1 MSKVLRGGMYFIIV
15 QGVGLLAGIITSRVL
30 ALYLLPEGY
39 GAYGLIVSFTIIV
52 STVLTAGIPVAA
64 SRFIAV
70 NPDRILWIRER
81 ISSMQG
87 RFTVVVLLSYLMASP
102 FVAAWLLPSD
112 EAGAVLIAAAMIPV
126 EAFNILY
133 LNLLNGLKEYHKQ
146 GNARLVYFSAKAFFS
161 VALVLLGYRLG
172 GAITGFVMGSF
183 FSLLVEHF
191 YWRRSI
197 IGLNEQ
203 SSEGLDDFGNKVLS
217 FAAPL
222 VVYSTLNM
230 VLMSIDVF
238 FVKELLD
245 FYFSGIYFAAKNIA
259 QLPWQVLIAAAA
271 AVFPAMS
278 EIHEKRESGEFQFY
292 STLTMRYIFLTIMP
306 SILFMTVF
314 ADNLILLIYDTGYLL
329 GGPTLKLLSIAFLCS
344 VASSF
349 TMTLLISTGNTLD
362 IVVVVLSSIAVQTVG
377 CVLLIPIYSIA
388 GAGYSWII
396 SALVTFILL
405 SAILTRK
412 EGKIIPWMHLAK
424 CILSIS
430 IAYLAYMFTTGLNI
444 YLAFGVAIGMYGLL
458 VLLTRAASIEDAKY
472 LLRSIGG

>member
-1 MSKVLRGGMYFIIV
+1 MSKVVRGGLYFIII
-15 QGVGLLAGIITSRVL
+15 QGVGLLAGVITSRVL

-70 NPDRILWIRER
+70 NPSKIMWIREK
-81 ISSMQG
+81 ISSMHG
-87 RFTVVVLLSYLMASP
+87 RLTAIILVLYLAASP
-102 FVAAWLLPSD
+102 FVAAWLLPSE
-112 EAGAVLIAAAMIPV
+112 EAGVILVAAAMIPV

-161 VALVLLGYRLG
+161 VGLVLLGYGLG
-172 GAITGFVMGSF
+172 GAVTGFVMGSF
-183 FSLLVEHF
+183 FSLLVEYY
-191 YWRRSI
+191 YWRKSI
-197 IGLNEQ
+197 VGLDEQ
-203 SSEGLDDFGNKVLS
+203 SLDGLEGFREKVLQ

-222 VVYSTLNM
+222 VIYSTLNM

-245 FYFSGIYFAAKNIA
+245 FYFSGIYYAAKNIA

-278 EIHEKRESGEFQFY
+278 TIHEKKESGEFQFY
-292 STLTMRYIFLTIMP
+292 SSLTMRYIFLAIMP

-314 ADNLILLIYDTGYLL
+314 ADQLILLIYDTSYLP
-329 GGPTLKLLSIAFLCS
+329 GGLTLQLLSIAFMCS

-349 TMTLLISTGNTLD
+349 TMTLLISTGYTLD
-362 IVVVVLSSIAVQTVG
+362 IVAVVLCSIAVQTGG
-377 CVLLIPIYSIA
+377 CLLLIPIYSIA
-388 GAGYSWII
+388 GAGYSWIV
-396 SALVTFILL
+396 SSLVSFLLL
-405 SAILTRK
+405 SATLTRK
-412 EGKIIPWMHLAK
+412 EGRIIPWMHLAK
-424 CILSIS
+424 CILSIV
-430 IAYLAYMFTTGLNI
+430 IAYLAYLFLMNLNV
-444 YLAFGVAIGMYGLL
+444 YLAFGVAIGVYG
-458 VLLTRAASIEDAKY
+458 VLAFLTKAASVEDVQY
-472 LLRSIGG
+472 LIKSMIK